1 MNRCGC
7 FAAVAVVAGLQ
18 ACSGMRATTAALE
31 VPPPVAEIPAAPPV
45 AAESNGPP
53 SSPSET
59 TSPDMTNENAQPPG
73 ANALANCV
81 APETKPKP
89 EVKPRPVRKP
99 PPQQPPP
106 SATATPEPEAL
117 VDAQVKPMAVPV
129 LSILGRRVKGL
140 KGEDLGRV
148 VDVLTDASGRVRI
161 AVVDFGGFLGVGD
174 RRIAVEW
181 RLLRFNPEGGDAP
194 VTLRIGQDKL
204 KVAPEYKDSV
214 RPLTLMEPVAAEPPP
229 ISDATA
235 PADSKK

>member
-1 MNRCGC
+1 MNRCGYY
-7 FAAVAVVAGLQ
+7 AAVAVVAGLQ
-18 ACSGMRATTAALE
+18 ACSGMRATTAALK
-31 VPPPVAEIPAAPPV
+31 VPPPASEIAP
-45 AAESNGPP
+45 GPP
-53 SSPSET
+53 APAETSTPPTSPGET
-59 TSPDMTNENAQPPG
+59 TPPDMANENAQPPS

-81 APETKPKP
+81 APETQPKP
-89 EVKPRPVRKP
+89 QVRPRPVRKP

-181 RLLRFNPEGGDAP
+181 RLLRFNPNGGDTP

-214 RPLTLMEPVAAEPPP
+214 RPLTLMEPAAAEPPP

-235 PADSKK
+235 PADNKK